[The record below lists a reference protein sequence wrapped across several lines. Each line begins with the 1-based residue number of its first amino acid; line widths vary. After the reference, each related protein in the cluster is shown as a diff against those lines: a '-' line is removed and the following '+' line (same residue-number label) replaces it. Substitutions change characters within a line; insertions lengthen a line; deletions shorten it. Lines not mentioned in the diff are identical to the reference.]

1 MKMDIEDKILIIH
14 LEREESLF
22 SLKEEI
28 LDSAKRENVYVIA
41 FIITEEWKFD
51 INEAEDVYLWM
62 KEIPFITL
70 IAIQEEICD
79 SDKIFS
85 LFSEYRLTRVNYKIN
100 LSKVQGINLKSRC
113 KLLYGEQINIDEE
126 IEIRTNV
133 EDKNIYNA
141 ILKKG
146 KEWFQGK
153 SAEHITNMIYFY
165 KNFSNNLS
173 EGKLLNLESYTFC
186 KLINGE

>member
-1 MKMDIEDKILIIH
+1 M
-14 LEREESLF
+14 
-22 SLKEEI
+22 
-28 LDSAKRENVYVIA
+28 
-41 FIITEEWKFD
+41 
-51 INEAEDVYLWM
+51 
-62 KEIPFITL
+62 
-70 IAIQEEICD
+70 
-79 SDKIFS
+79 
-85 LFSEYRLTRVNYKIN
+85 
-100 LSKVQGINLKSRC
+100 KSRC

-153 SAEHITNMIYFY
+153 SAEHITNMICFY

-173 EGKLLNLESYTFC
+173 EEKLLNLESYTFC